1 MTDLSNFEL
10 GQTIELQD
18 GRVGTVRYI
27 GGTHFAAGDWI
38 GIELEDASGKND
50 GAVQGERYFD
60 CDAGHGMFVRP
71 TAAKVVEQPT
81 PKANGNANGKAVEG
95 RSHNGTII
103 GARRESVLGRTVGK
117 RPSMSAVSPT
127 PGARAPV
134 VPRASRSPSKSPTKQ
149 LATARSASGTSSPHA
164 GLSSN
169 TRAPPPAFSTTRP
182 RAGTSNR
189 TSMGPPAAPTLR
201 ARQSRQSVAGSVSGS
216 SKPANTTVPS
226 DRAPNK
232 RLSLRPGPVKRLSS
246 ISGDSQASE
255 SSGFSSGH
263 DSLDSLRPV
272 ESRLL
277 PATDIEAPDGSSQRV
292 SSSTLSGDPAAAPSP
307 SLASSRETSSPTLT
321 QKPQGTNTAAS
332 REIEDLKTKLRVM
345 EKRRMEDRDK
355 LKVLERIQGERDKF
369 ESIIQKL
376 QSKYQPQQQE
386 VAELK
391 KQLRESAAKAQ
402 EAESQQSEQEVMVEM
417 ATLDREM
424 AEETAE
430 ALKTE
435 LDALKQKAEELE
447 LEVEVLRE
455 ENQELGKE
463 MSPEEKTSQGWLQ
476 MERTNERLR
485 EALMRLRE
493 ITKQQENELKDQ
505 IKGLEGD
512 VQDLG
517 AVKEQLETTKQKLS
531 ISEAA
536 VEDLMQQLDT
546 ALGAEDMLEE
556 LTERNMTLSEQLDDM
571 RAAIE
576 DLESLKELNDE
587 LELNHLETEK
597 QMQEDID
604 HKDSLIAEY
613 TRKAAQQD
621 ENIGNYEYTIARFR
635 VLVTSMQSDLEDMRA
650 SRELTEAESEEMTA
664 RSRAMMDLNLKLQ
677 MSAAK
682 TQVKTIDL
690 ELRQLEAQE
699 AAEHLAIVQLFL
711 PEGYQSDRDS
721 IHALLRFKRVGFK
734 SQLLHGF
741 VKDLVNGQTPTSNAS
756 DVFAACD
763 VLDKLTWVTAMC
775 KRFINYMSSCS
786 VEQFSRF
793 EGALYELEPVERAL
807 NGWIETLRRDEL
819 KEKKCAEELQRT
831 ISLMSHLAEV
841 HISESLESYADDIIM
856 RTLLMQS
863 NLENVATALSQSEGM
878 IQSKVPVI
886 DGDEEGE
893 EFCKR
898 LETLIS
904 HSRSAKVVV
913 SKTVRQLEE
922 LKARSLALHTET
934 LPSFLQC
941 EDASAS
947 LSAYARNLGTSLFD
961 ILNEEGR
968 SAPFTYG
975 EISSALSSSTESDSL
990 STFSQ
995 KLRSLTTHLTDLHNL
1010 TQDLSQTLEFE
1021 RSPHPWLLR
1030 SRALR
1035 SAHTVTPAIEQ
1046 ELTRLKEALHSN
1058 LTQLKIKDQTLEESA
1073 VKIELL
1079 ESRTRDAASKTT
1091 RITELEKTLSSLSNK
1106 EKDLT
1111 AALEARTKQLQ
1122 TLEAER
1128 KRRKKV
1134 VNDDEQQQHQQP
1146 TKGSKAERKKEG
1158 AARAVAATARET
1170 TALRAEIAS
1179 LQACVRYLRDDARRA
1194 RLDPDTTLS
1203 WLSEP
1208 LVRKQKSVK
1217 EERAGLVAAEGADVY
1232 NELLHLAG
1240 TSTVVKLPEGGVGEL
1255 LRWRPRK
1262 ESTVWKVCRQREE
1275 WEVWKGWRDEVAA
1288 KGRIVLADR
1297 GSAGRRVVAKSSASS
1312 VVGPK
1317 FLSGAEK
1324 YGEAGEVRIVG
1335 SGDEDEGYGERM
1347 GVV

>member
-71 TAAKVVEQPT
+71 TVAKVVEQPT
-81 PKANGNANGKAVEG
+81 PKANGSANGRAVEG

-117 RPSMSAVSPT
+117 RPSISAGSPT
-127 PGARAPV
+127 PGARAP
-134 VPRASRSPSKSPTKQ
+134 SPSKSPTKQ

-189 TSMGPPAAPTLR
+189 TSVGPPAAPTLR
-201 ARQSRQSVAGSVSGS
+201 ARQSRQSVADSVSGL
-216 SKPANTTVPS
+216 SKPANTTIPS

-263 DSLDSLRPV
+263 DSPDSLRPA

-292 SSSTLSGDPAAAPSP
+292 YSSTLSRDSATAPSP

-321 QKPQGTNTAAS
+321 QKPLGTNTAAS

-386 VAELK
+386 VAELR

-402 EAESQQSEQEVMVEM
+402 EAESQQNEQEVMVEM

-505 IKGLEGD
+505 IKSLEGD

-531 ISEAA
+531 NSEAA

-604 HKDSLIAEY
+604 HKDSLIAEH

-635 VLVTSMQSDLEDMRA
+635 ALVTSMQSDLEDMRA

-677 MSAAK
+677 LSAAK

-690 ELRQLEAQE
+690 ELRGLEAQE

-711 PEGYQSDRDS
+711 PEEYQSDRDS

-734 SQLLHGF
+734 SQLLHGS
-741 VKDLVNGQTPTSNAS
+741 VKDRVNGQIPISNAG

-807 NGWIETLRRDEL
+807 NGWIDSLRRDEL

-841 HISESLESYADDIIM
+841 HISESLESYADDILM

-898 LETLIS
+898 IETLIS
-904 HSRSAKVVV
+904 HSRSAKVVI
-913 SKTVRQLEE
+913 SKTIRQLEE
-922 LKARSLALHTET
+922 LKARSLTLHTET
-934 LPSFLQC
+934 LPSFSQC

-947 LSAYARNLGTSLFD
+947 LSAYARNLGTFFFD

-968 SAPFTYG
+968 STPFTYG
-975 EISSALSSSTESDSL
+975 EISSALSNTIESDSL
-990 STFSQ
+990 NTFSQ
-995 KLRSLTTHLTDLHNL
+995 KLRSLTTHLTDLHIL

-1030 SRALR
+1030 SQALR

-1058 LTQLKIKDQTLEESA
+1058 LTQLKIQDQTLEESA

-1091 RITELEKTLSSLSNK
+1091 RITELEKTLSSLSSK

-1128 KRRKKV
+1128 KKWKEV
-1134 VNDDEQQQHQQP
+1134 VDDEQHQQP
-1146 TKGSKAERKKEG
+1146 TKGSKAERRREEG

-1208 LVRKQKSVK
+1208 LVEKKKSVK
-1217 EERAGLVAAEGADVY
+1217 EERAGLVVAEGADVY
-1232 NELLHLAG
+1232 NELLHLA
-1240 TSTVVKLPEGGVGEL
+1240 SNSKVVKLPEGGVGEL
-1255 LRWRPRK
+1255 LGWRPRK

-1275 WEVWKGWRDEVAA
+1275 WEVWKEWMDEVAA
-1288 KGRIVLADR
+1288 KGRIVLDDR
-1297 GSAGRRVVAKSSASS
+1297 GSSSRRRVMKSSASS
-1312 VVGPK
+1312 VGAK
-1317 FLSGAEK
+1317 FVPRAEK
-1324 YGEAGEVRIVG
+1324 YGEAREVKIVG
-1335 SGDEDEGYGERM
+1335 SGDEDEGYVERM
-1347 GVV
+1347 GMV